1 MGSHNAKARP
11 CRSRRSVGVDKC
23 KALRRRCPSTVHCAA
38 LRRLVATLPCSC
50 AMCALA
56 AHPSVTRVCQATQ
69 EKLNGH
75 DQLESSFSSPSRRKP
90 NADDS
95 ERHYMFQ
102 TVPSAADC
110 VHAGRLSKLCAG
122 GRQDWQSRD
131 AYLTEEFLALTTVSE
146 TNPRDCIQL
155 VEIASIRSLD
165 TLDTSVCSHMHTH
178 THTHKSVRAR
188 THTPTQLCACIQTQ
202 EFNSTQPH
210 QHTNAQA
217 GDRQEGKGWRG
228 VEKAHVHIWLSPKR
242 GQNGQPGGEGRK
254 CFRNFDIGIFC
265 NGRPKIH
272 TRMRGQ

>member
-1 MGSHNAKARP
+1 M
-11 CRSRRSVGVDKC
+11 
-23 KALRRRCPSTVHCAA
+23 HCAA
-38 LRRLVATLPCSC
+38 LRRLLATLPCSC

-69 EKLNGH
+69 EKPKGH

-95 ERHYMFQ
+95 ERDYMFQ

-131 AYLTEEFLALTTVSE
+131 AYLTEEFLALTIVSE

-165 TLDTSVCSHMHTH
+165 TLDTSVCSHMYTH
-178 THTHKSVRAR
+178 THTHKRTRAHTHAR
-188 THTPTQLCACIQTQ
+188 TAVCMHKDTRAQQHATTQTHERASRG
-202 EFNSTQPH
+202 STRRRRM
-210 QHTNAQA
+210 A
-217 GDRQEGKGWRG
+217 GG
-228 VEKAHVHIWLSPKR
+228 
-242 GQNGQPGGEGRK
+242 
-254 CFRNFDIGIFC
+254 
-265 NGRPKIH
+265 
-272 TRMRGQ
+272 